1 MADLR
6 LPNINLVLLSG
17 RLVADPELRYT
28 PKGTAVCSFRMAVSR
43 RYKDRDTGE
52 WKDDP
57 GFFNVVVWD
66 RMAEM
71 AGERLRKGS
80 AVMLEGNLRSR
91 SYEAQDGGR
100 RYVVEVVSRRL
111 QFLDKTPS
119 PGAESA
125 SSDAP
130 SGAEGGGGADSGT
143 DPFEG

>member
-6 LPNINLVLLSG
+6 MPNVNMVLLSG

-28 PKGTAVCSFRMAVSR
+28 PKGTAVCSFRIAVSR
-43 RYKDRDTGE
+43 YYRDRESGGFKE
-52 WKDDP
+52 EAS
-57 GFFNVVVWD
+57 FFNVVVWD

-80 AVMLEGNLRSR
+80 PVFVEGNLRSR

-111 QFLDKTPS
+111 QFLEKTSAGGEGTTEPS
-119 PGAESA
+119 VSGQSQE
-125 SSDAP
+125 AP
-130 SGAEGGGGADSGT
+130 DYGD
-143 DPFEG
+143 DPFG

>member
-6 LPNINLVLLSG
+6 LPNLNLVLLSG

-28 PKGTAVCSFRMAVSR
+28 PKGTAVCSFRMAVSK

-57 GFFNVVVWD
+57 SFFNVVVWD

-80 AVMLEGNLRSR
+80 PVLLEGTLKSR
-91 SYEAQDGGR
+91 SYETKDGSR
-100 RYVVEVVSRRL
+100 RYVVEIVSRRL
-111 QFLDKTPS
+111 QFLERTPS
-119 PGAESA
+119 
-125 SSDAP
+125 SDQEP
-130 SGAEGGGGADSGT
+130 SDSTAGGQDNT
-143 DPFEG
+143 EEDPFAT